1 MALDRLF
8 GDKAF
13 QDLDALWTG
22 HAVLMVCTEV
32 EILGHALIA
41 LRFNHTVFP
50 LRSCKNTKKG
60 VITLKS
66 LLSLIVAGYDHIRVI
81 LNVLI

>member
-1 MALDRLF
+1 MALDGLF

-22 HAVLMVCTEV
+22 HAVLVICTEV
-32 EILGHALIA
+32 EILSHALIA
-41 LRFNHTVFP
+41 LRFNHTVLP
-50 LRSCKNTKKG
+50 LRSCKTTKER

-66 LLSLIVAGYDHIRVI
+66 L
-81 LNVLI
+81 